1 MEVKELITFKKI
13 IEEGTFSLAAKKLNC
28 AQSTVTTHIKKLEN
42 DLGFFLFERGWEA
55 RLTEEGLLF
64 SKEVDN
70 LLLHWDYSISQAQR
84 ISKEEKG
91 NLKIGLLESVAKEL
105 IPTILKYLNENKPY
119 INCDFTIGNTTLLTK
134 LIDQNK
140 IDFAVCEGKEN
151 ISNVNFNPIY
161 REQVNF
167 IVNNP
172 KHPILQKESVEISD
186 VINYPIL
193 IGETSCYY
201 YKSVNNFLTE
211 NNLSFKRVYNCSAL
225 HLIPQMIFGN
235 AVGIIPKGITLNQNS
250 ISFHVKEFDPTL
262 SIGLLISSK
271 KKNYLSQTKQCIMK
285 LIESSL
291 L

>member
-1 MEVKELITFKKI
+1 MQKLI
-13 IEEGTFSLAAKKLNC
+13 
-28 AQSTVTTHIKKLEN
+28 Q
-42 DLGFFLFERGWEA
+42 
-55 RLTEEGLLF
+55 
-64 SKEVDN
+64 
-70 LLLHWDYSISQAQR
+70 
-84 ISKEEKG
+84 
-91 NLKIGLLESVAKEL
+91 
-105 IPTILKYLNENKPY
+105 TILKYLNENKPY
-119 INCDFTIGNTTLLTK
+119 INCDFTIGNTTLLAK

-140 IDFAVCEGKEN
+140 IDFSVCEGKEN
-151 ISNVNFNPIY
+151 ISNLNFNPIY

-186 VINYPIL
+186 IINYPIL

-235 AVGIIPKGITLNQNS
+235 AIGIIPKGITLNQNS
-250 ISFHVKEFDPTL
+250 ISFYVKEFDPTL

-271 KKNYLSQTKQCIMK
+271 KKTI
-285 LIESSL
+285 
-291 L
+291 